1 MMLALT
7 CEEGSGMASWAEQ
20 EMGEAQLGDARLS
33 RRLVRLVERLAEQPS
48 ASIPAACSGAGET
61 KAAYRLLS
69 HDAVGWSDILAP
81 HLANSVQRMGAE
93 AVVLCLQDTTELD
106 FNGQATEGLGP
117 LSYEAQRGMYLH
129 ATYAVNPSRV
139 PLGVLDAWMWAR
151 EAKPAQGPRG
161 GVLESVRWVEGY
173 ERLADLAAELPATRL
188 VCVGDRESDLLAL
201 LVRARDLGHAADYLL
216 RCQHNRV
223 LPEGGKL
230 WDEVMASAPLGH
242 IRFEMPAGR
251 GRKAR
256 EVEQAVRVQS
266 VRLDDRQGGQL
277 EVTCLIASEVNAPAG
292 GKPVVWRL
300 LTNREAPTLTE
311 AVELVD
317 WYRCRWE
324 VELLFLT
331 LKAGCRVEALQL
343 SSVQRIERA
352 LAVYLVVAWRIGLLM
367 RLGRAC
373 PDWDAER
380 LLTREEWQAAW
391 IVARRKPPDKTPT
404 LRAALHRIAA
414 LGGFL
419 GRKGDGEPGVKSL
432 WIGLQRIA
440 SCVEGMRFRQG
451 CG

>member
-1 MMLALT
+1 M
-7 CEEGSGMASWAEQ
+7 GWAE
-20 EMGEAQLGDARLS
+20 EEVGAAALGDARRS

-48 ASIPAACSGAGET
+48 ASIPAACTGAAET

-69 HDAVGWSDILAP
+69 HEAVGWRDILAP
-81 HLANSVQRMGAE
+81 HLAASLRRMGTE
-93 AVVLCLQDTTELD
+93 PVVLCLQDTTELD
-106 FNGQATEGLGP
+106 FNGQAIEGLGP

-129 ATYAVNPSRV
+129 ATYAVSPVRV

-151 EAKPAQGPRG
+151 ESRRSNRTRG
-161 GVLESVRWVEGY
+161 GPLESTRWVEGY
-173 ERLADLAAELPATRL
+173 ERVAELAAEIPATRL
-188 VCVGDRESDLLAL
+188 VYVGDRESDILAL
-201 LVRARDLGHAADYLL
+201 LVKARDLEHAADYLL
-216 RCQHNRV
+216 RSQHDRT

-230 WDEVMASAPLGH
+230 WSEVMQRQPLG
-242 IRFEMPAGR
+242 RLGFELPAGR

-256 EVEQAVRVQS
+256 AVKQELRAQRI
-266 VRLDDRQGGQL
+266 RLPDRQGGHV
-277 EVTCLIASEVNAPAG
+277 EVTCLIAAEVDAPAG
-292 GKPVVWRL
+292 AKPVVWRL
-300 LTNREAPTLTE
+300 LTNREVPTLE
-311 AVELVD
+311 AAVALVE

-324 VELLFLT
+324 AELLFLT
-331 LKAGCRVEALQL
+331 LKEGCRIEALQL
-343 SSVQRIERA
+343 ASVERIERA

-380 LLTREEWQAAW
+380 LLTRQEWQAAW
-391 IVARRKPPDKTPT
+391 IVARKPPPDKTPT
-404 LRAALHRIAA
+404 LRKALHMIAA

-440 SCVEGMRFRQG
+440 SCVEGMRFGQR

>member
-1 MMLALT
+1 M
-7 CEEGSGMASWAEQ
+7 GWAE
-20 EMGEAQLGDARLS
+20 EELGAAQLGDARRS

-48 ASIPAACSGAGET
+48 ASIPAACSGAAET

-81 HLANSVQRMGAE
+81 HLANSLQRMAAE
-93 AVVLCLQDTTELD
+93 PVVLCLQDTTELD
-106 FNGQATEGLGP
+106 FNGQAIDGLGP
-117 LSYEAQRGMYLH
+117 LTYEAQRGMYLH
-129 ATYAVNPSRV
+129 ATYAVSAQRV

-151 EAKPAQGPRG
+151 ERKQIDGSRG
-161 GVLESVRWVEGY
+161 GLLESMRWVEGY
-173 ERLADLAAELPATRL
+173 ERLAELAAELPATRL

-201 LVRARDLGHAADYLL
+201 LVRARELGHAADYLL

-230 WDEVMASAPLGH
+230 WAAVMQSAPLGRL
-242 IRFEMPAGR
+242 RFELPAGR
-251 GRKAR
+251 GRKSR
-256 EVEQAVRVQS
+256 TVEQELRAQRL
-266 VRLDDRQGGQL
+266 RLDDRLGGHV
-277 EVTCLIASEVNAPAG
+277 EVTCLIASEVEALPGA
-292 GKPVVWRL
+292 KPITWRL
-300 LTNREAPTLTE
+300 LTNREVPTLE
-311 AVELVD
+311 AACELID

-324 VELLFLT
+324 IELLFLT
-331 LKAGCRVEALQL
+331 LKEGCRVEALQL
-343 SSVQRIERA
+343 STIARIERA

-380 LLTREEWQAAW
+380 LLAREEWQAAW
-391 IVARRKPPDKTPT
+391 IAARKRPPDKTPM
-404 LRAALHRIAA
+404 LRKALHMIAA

-432 WIGLQRIA
+432 WIGLQRVA
-440 SCVEGMRFRQG
+440 SCVEGMRFAQR

>member
-1 MMLALT
+1 M
-7 CEEGSGMASWAEQ
+7 SWAE
-20 EMGEAQLGDARLS
+20 EELGAADLGDARRS

-48 ASIPAACSGAGET
+48 VSIPAACSGAGET

-69 HDAVGWSDILAP
+69 HEAVGWRDILAP
-81 HLANSVQRMGAE
+81 HLASSVRRMAAE
-93 AVVLCLQDTTELD
+93 PVVLCLQDTTELD
-106 FNGQATEGLGP
+106 FNGQAIAGLGP

-129 ATYAVNPSRV
+129 ATYAVSAQRV

-151 EAKPAQGPRG
+151 EAKKSDAPRG
-161 GVLESVRWVEGY
+161 GLLESVRWVEGY
-173 ERLADLAAELPATRL
+173 ERLAELAGELPATKL

-201 LVRARDLGHAADYLL
+201 LVKARELDHAADYLL

-230 WDEVMASAPLGH
+230 WAAVMQSSPLGR
-242 IRFEMPAGR
+242 IRFELPAGR

-256 EVEQAVRVQS
+256 TVEQELRAQRL
-266 VRLDDRQGGQL
+266 RLDDRQGGHV
-277 EVTCLIASEVNAPAG
+277 EVTCLIASEVDTPAG
-292 GKPVVWRL
+292 AKPITWRL
-300 LTNREAPTLTE
+300 LTNREAPTLAE

-317 WYRCRWE
+317 WYRTRWE
-324 VELLFLT
+324 IELLFLT
-331 LKAGCRVEALQL
+331 LKEGCRIEALQL
-343 SSVQRIERA
+343 STIERIERA
-352 LAVYLVVAWRIGLLM
+352 LALYLVIAWRIGRLM

-373 PDWDAER
+373 AEWDAER

-391 IVARRKPPDKTPT
+391 IVARKRPPDKTPT
-404 LRAALHRIAA
+404 LRKALHMIAA

-432 WIGLQRIA
+432 WIGLQRVA
-440 SCVEGMRFRQG
+440 SCVEGMRFRQR

>member
-1 MMLALT
+1 MERAV
-7 CEEGSGMASWAEQ
+7 SWAE
-20 EMGEAQLGDARLS
+20 EELGAAELGDARRS

-69 HDAVGWSDILAP
+69 HEAVGWRDILAP
-81 HLANSVQRMGAE
+81 HLGASLRRMAAE
-93 AVVLCLQDTTELD
+93 PVVLCLQDTTELD
-106 FNGQATEGLGP
+106 FNGQAIAGLGP

-129 ATYAVNPSRV
+129 ATYAVSAQRV

-151 EAKPAQGPRG
+151 QAKAADGSRG
-161 GVLESVRWVEGY
+161 GLLESVRWVEGY
-173 ERLADLAAELPATRL
+173 ERLAERAAELPATRL
-188 VCVGDRESDLLAL
+188 VCVGDRESDLMAL
-201 LVRARDLGHAADYLL
+201 LVKARELDHAADYLL

-230 WDEVMASAPLGH
+230 WAAVMQSSPLGR
-242 IRFEMPAGR
+242 IRFELPAGR

-256 EVEQAVRVQS
+256 TVEQELRAQRL
-266 VRLDDRQGGQL
+266 RLDDRQGGHV
-277 EVTCLIASEVNAPAG
+277 EVTCLIASEVGAPAG
-292 GKPVVWRL
+292 VKPVVWRL
-300 LTNREAPTLTE
+300 LTNREVPTLE
-311 AVELVD
+311 AAAELID
-317 WYRCRWE
+317 WYRARWE
-324 VELLFLT
+324 IELLFLT
-331 LKAGCRVEALQL
+331 LKEGCRVEALQL
-343 SSVQRIERA
+343 SSIERIERA
-352 LAVYLVVAWRIGLLM
+352 LALYLVVSWRIGLLM

-391 IVARRKPPDKTPT
+391 IVARKRPPDKTPT
-404 LRAALHRIAA
+404 LRKALHMIAA

-432 WIGLQRIA
+432 WIGLQRVA
-440 SCVEGMRFRQG
+440 SCVEGMRFAQR